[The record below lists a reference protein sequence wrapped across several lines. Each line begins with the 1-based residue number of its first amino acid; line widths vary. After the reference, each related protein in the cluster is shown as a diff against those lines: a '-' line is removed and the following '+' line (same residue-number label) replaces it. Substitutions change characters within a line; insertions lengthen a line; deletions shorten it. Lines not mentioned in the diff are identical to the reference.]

1 MKRKSYAMRKLLLVI
16 PLFLGTSFI
25 IFTLVCFYMQQ
36 GSIFYPLSSTDYIK
50 SIYGLDHPWYVQYL
64 YWLKEVVTGNLG
76 FSLLSGKVESAK
88 IITVTFITLLYQLT
102 GIILSLILGIP
113 LGIMSAIKQH
123 SRIKP
128 CMMTGALLGGSVP
141 LFFSGLLIRFL
152 FSFILGWFPEGG
164 IHSQEFLE
172 YTIPHNAGYY
182 ADYLNHL
189 VLPSLTVALAGMFY
203 IAHLVKLSMLH
214 VLRENYIKVA
224 HSKGLGERTV
234 ICRHAIKNALLP
246 AMKGLGLVIVI
257 MLGAA
262 PLIEGVFLLPGLG
275 MSFVYSMWH
284 LDYYI
289 AMGTTLVL
297 ALLIIMANLIID
309 MVYGLL
315 DPTATPQKIPEL
327 SVIVPNLES
336 WNLQSVNP
344 GRTIDA

>member
-25 IFTLVCFYMQQ
+25 IFTLVCFHMQQ
-36 GSIFYPLSSTDYIK
+36 GSISYPLSSTDYIK